1 MTLKRLLEQHV
12 LEVMHAPNV
21 VVELATAQAFKGLNL
36 AGRPT
41 ITIFLYRIVEN
52 TELRNAPQRRLP
64 DGRIVRQPL
73 VLELCYLVTPWGVR
87 TENDPA
93 SDVAATHEEHRLLG
107 LIMQCFYDHAEVS
120 RAELYDQPNHPAW
133 RPTDTVQIVMESL
146 PIEDHYRIWDAGDLP
161 YRMSTTYRVRV
172 LGLDP
177 SAVESGPPVVDG
189 TFTLETS

>member
-1 MTLKRLLEQHV
+1 
-12 LEVMHAPNV
+12 
-21 VVELATAQAFKGLNL
+21 
-36 AGRPT
+36 
-41 ITIFLYRIVEN
+41 
-52 TELRNAPQRRLP
+52 
-64 DGRIVRQPL
+64 L